1 MTGLASL
8 RVQWRAISW
17 QMALLTLV
25 MLPMYFVARVSPI
38 SANVFS
44 QRVIAL
50 ALVTWPAAL
59 WLLFSHLP
67 NSRSRRPIPGL
78 MLVFAICFLG
88 ARGLVLPFVDGVWQP
103 ERWLPGAHSVT
114 RLIGYTLTVG
124 FAQECTRYFV
134 IRYTVWGSGL
144 RARRDA
150 VAYCAAGAVAYALAI
165 NMDWFLT
172 AETSVGATALGVLE
186 TQCLQFAG
194 AMILAFG
201 MSEVRLAHAHPMA
214 LAFATM
220 MGAFQV
226 GLLITARAGLA
237 NASFG
242 QPVSA
247 ARGLNGSLLILVG
260 ALAFMGFAALL
271 FWRAERPTPSL
282 IETRGGSEIG

>member
-1 MTGLASL
+1 MASL

-25 MLPMYFVARVSPI
+25 MLSVYFVVRILPI
-38 SANVFS
+38 GTNFPS
-44 QRVIAL
+44 QRAIAL
-50 ALVTWPAAL
+50 ALVVWPVAL

-67 NSRSRRPIPGL
+67 NSRLRRPIPGL
-78 MLVFAICFLG
+78 MFVFAVCLLG
-88 ARGLVLPFVDGVWQP
+88 ARGLVLPFVDGVLEP
-103 ERWLPGAHSVT
+103 DRWLPGAHSVT

-124 FAQECTRYFV
+124 FAQECARYFV
-134 IRYTVWGSGL
+134 IRYTVWESGL

-165 NMDWFLT
+165 NMDWFLA
-172 AETSVGATALGVLE
+172 AETSVGAIALCVLE
-186 TQCLQFAG
+186 TQYLQFTG

-201 MSEVRLAHAHPMA
+201 MSEVRLAHAHPIVLA
-214 LAFATM
+214 LATM

-237 NASFG
+237 NASFA

-260 ALAFMGFAALL
+260 ALAFVGFAALL
-271 FWRAERPTPSL
+271 FRRAERPTPSL
-282 IETRGGSEIG
+282 IDTRSGSEIE